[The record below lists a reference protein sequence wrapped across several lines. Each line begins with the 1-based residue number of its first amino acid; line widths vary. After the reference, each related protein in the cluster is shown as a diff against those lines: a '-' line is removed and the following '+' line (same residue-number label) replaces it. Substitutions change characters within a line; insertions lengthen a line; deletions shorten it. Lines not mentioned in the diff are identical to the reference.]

1 MSVTS
6 SEIFSLDEP
15 PMLLPSILAPSRVPT
30 FAVFPEVPRAFLF
43 SISLFP
49 IKGEG
54 SWLFFFCFCAP
65 FPALPDEELERSD
78 GVDGIAGNL
87 TISFNG
93 GERRTS

>member
-1 MSVTS
+1 
-6 SEIFSLDEP
+6 
-15 PMLLPSILAPSRVPT
+15 MLLPSVLLPSRVPA
-30 FAVFPEVPRAFLF
+30 FAVLPEVPRTFLF

-49 IKGEG
+49 IKGDG
-54 SWLFFFCFCAP
+54 SWLFFFCFSVF

-78 GVDGIAGNL
+78 GVEGIAGGL